1 MLCYFV
7 HTLFLVYICI
17 KKIGKVSV
25 PKFINTNLEIKM
37 RLTREA
43 REILLANHRKI
54 ANELGKAEKSVYEW
68 LDIRP
73 HLFFRGVNAKI
84 TKKYTGLTLK
94 TATEQQPLTSCH
106 TTA

>member
-1 MLCYFV
+1 MLFCSY
-7 HTLFLVYICI
+7 TFLVFICI

-106 TTA
+106 TKA

>member
-1 MLCYFV
+1 
-7 HTLFLVYICI
+7 
-17 KKIGKVSV
+17 
-25 PKFINTNLEIKM
+25 M

-54 ANELGKAEKSVYEW
+54 ANELGKAEKSVYAW